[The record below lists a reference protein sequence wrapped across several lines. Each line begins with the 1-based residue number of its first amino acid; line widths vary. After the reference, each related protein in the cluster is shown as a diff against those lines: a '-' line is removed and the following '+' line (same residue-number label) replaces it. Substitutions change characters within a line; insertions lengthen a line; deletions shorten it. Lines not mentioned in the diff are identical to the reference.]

1 MLTPLTLTAI
11 SVLRHISSHETGNLQ
26 DLECGCKPL
35 DELLD
40 QLESAGLIRV
50 RTDQSGSGIPKT
62 YELTRPLFRISLLD
76 LMEAVDQ
83 HLNCNQPDCEKMY
96 ARYHYAAHKL
106 GIVNQMTRAYKSV
119 GDTSDRFIG
128 GLADMFQIN

>member
-35 DELLD
+35 DELLG

-76 LMEAVDQ
+76 LMEAVD
-83 HLNCNQPDCEKMY
+83 HISTVIN
-96 ARYHYAAHKL
+96 R
-106 GIVNQMTRAYKSV
+106 IVRKCMHVIIMPPISWALSTR
-119 GDTSDRFIG
+119 
-128 GLADMFQIN
+128 

>member
-35 DELLD
+35 DELLG

-50 RTDQSGSGIPKT
+50 RTDQSGSGIPPSFP
-62 YELTRPLFRISLLD
+62 YLP
-76 LMEAVDQ
+76 
-83 HLNCNQPDCEKMY
+83 
-96 ARYHYAAHKL
+96 ARFDGSRGPASQL
-106 GIVNQMTRAYKSV
+106 
-119 GDTSDRFIG
+119 
-128 GLADMFQIN
+128 

>member
-26 DLECGCKPL
+26 DLQCGCKPL
-35 DELLD
+35 DELLG

-106 GIVNQMTRAYKSV
+106 GIVNQMTRAYLSEIPLT
-119 GDTSDRFIG
+119 D
-128 GLADMFQIN
+128 L

>member
-40 QLESAGLIRV
+40 QLE
-50 RTDQSGSGIPKT
+50 SGSGIPKT

-106 GIVNQMTRAYKSV
+106 GIVNQMTRAYLSEIPLT
-119 GDTSDRFIG
+119 D
-128 GLADMFQIN
+128 L

>member
-35 DELLD
+35 DELLG

-83 HLNCNQPDCEKMY
+83 HLNCNQPDCEK
-96 ARYHYAAHKL
+96 AGHCQPDDPCL
-106 GIVNQMTRAYKSV
+106 SV

>member
-62 YELTRPLFRISLLD
+62 YEPPSFPYLP
-76 LMEAVDQ
+76 
-83 HLNCNQPDCEKMY
+83 
-96 ARYHYAAHKL
+96 ARFDGSRGPASEL
-106 GIVNQMTRAYKSV
+106 
-119 GDTSDRFIG
+119 
-128 GLADMFQIN
+128 

>member
-1 MLTPLTLTAI
+1 MTAI
-11 SVLRHISSHETGNLQ
+11 AVLRHISSHETGNLQ

-106 GIVNQMTRAYKSV
+106 GIVNQMTRAYLSEIPLT
-119 GDTSDRFIG
+119 D
-128 GLADMFQIN
+128 L

>member
-11 SVLRHISSHETGNLQ
+11 SVLRHISSHEAGNLQ
-26 DLECGCKPL
+26 DLECGSKLPDQLL
-35 DELLD
+35 DQLLD
-40 QLESAGLIRV
+40 QLEAAGLIRV
-50 RTDQSGSGIPKT
+50 RTDQSGSDIPKT

-96 ARYHYAAHKL
+96 ARYRYAAHKL
-106 GIVNQMTRAYKSV
+106 GIVNQMTRTYLSEIPLT
-119 GDTSDRFIG
+119 D
-128 GLADMFQIN
+128 L

>member
-96 ARYHYAAHKL
+96 ARYHYAPISWAL
-106 GIVNQMTRAYKSV
+106 STR
-119 GDTSDRFIG
+119 
-128 GLADMFQIN
+128 